1 MYIKISGYKYLLHFE
16 DAPESTGAHG
26 GESLC
31 VCKITGDPLRINIY
45 SNVTDDADFIK
56 CAVLCEALHIMTGL
70 GKLEDAPYEEAFLN
84 DLGRCFYAFC
94 VDNPQFY
101 DMMSGAA
108 KDVRSISSVIIGDE
122 TLPVRFI
129 EREEMEA
136 DLHKMGEL
144 YNGIIIEDGRAI
156 EIVLKQDRQKMAAS
170 LLHEVLHGIIIVRDL
185 DFDTAKEYKSERS
198 RYIRHEQ
205 IVTDIANSLFAF
217 CVDNPKF
224 FGGDILR

>member
-1 MYIKISGYKYLLHFE
+1 
-16 DAPESTGAHG
+16 
-26 GESLC
+26 
-31 VCKITGDPLRINIY
+31 
-45 SNVTDDADFIK
+45 
-56 CAVLCEALHIMTGL
+56 
-70 GKLEDAPYEEAFLN
+70 
-84 DLGRCFYAFC
+84 
-94 VDNPQFY
+94 
-101 DMMSGAA
+101 
-108 KDVRSISSVIIGDE
+108 
-122 TLPVRFI
+122 
-129 EREEMEA
+129 MEA

-185 DFDTAKEYKSERS
+185 DFDAAGEYKSERS

-205 IVTDIANSLFAF
+205 IVTDISNSLFAF